1 MGPSDYDVDRA
12 CDKLRHMIVGAENS
26 NHASEH
32 AVIRAAAAP
41 SLEAALR
48 LILPDL
54 RYSISAGDGRFT
66 RSQLHA
72 IEDALAEANGTLRSE
87 VAA

>member
-1 MGPSDYDVDRA
+1 MSRHPTDAQIDRA
-12 CDKLRHMIVGAENS
+12 CDKLERMIIGARNS
-26 NHASEH
+26 NHASEY
-32 AVIRAAAAP
+32 AVLRASAAS
-41 SLEAALR
+41 SLESALR

-54 RYSISAGDGRFT
+54 KHSISAGDGRFT

-72 IEDALAEANGTLRSE
+72 VEDALAEATGAME